1 MIKSIF
7 IHQIVCVLQCA
18 VSIPELEPRFF
29 SFNSP
34 IGACEKCHGLG
45 IIHEWPWNAGDPDAW
60 KAKYPDFFGNKYAQE
75 QTCSACYGKRLNKI
89 ALAVTLGD
97 EDIYDLGNKSVKDL
111 LAFFENLK
119 AY

>member
-1 MIKSIF
+1 M
-7 IHQIVCVLQCA
+7 CTRCA

-60 KAKYPDFFGNKYAQE
+60 KANYPDFFGDKYAKE
-75 QTCSACYGKRLNKI
+75 QTCSACYGKRLNKL
-89 ALAVTLGD
+89 ALAVTIG
-97 EDIYDLGNKSVKDL
+97 ECDII
-111 LAFFENLK
+111 
-119 AY
+119 